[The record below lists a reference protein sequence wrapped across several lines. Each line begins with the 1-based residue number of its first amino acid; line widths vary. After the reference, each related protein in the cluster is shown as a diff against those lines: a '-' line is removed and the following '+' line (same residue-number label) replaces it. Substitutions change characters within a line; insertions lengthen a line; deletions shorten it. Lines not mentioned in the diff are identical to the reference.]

1 MTIITKTFHRKI
13 CGVCMGVAGCLKENS
28 HFYYCFVIDIFN
40 NKTSEGN
47 NFLVN
52 SGLNASKLTAV
63 VCTC

>member
-1 MTIITKTFHRKI
+1 
-13 CGVCMGVAGCLKENS
+13 MGVAGCLKENS
-28 HFYYCFVIDIFN
+28 HFYNCFVIDIFN
-40 NKTSEGN
+40 NKTFEGN

>member
-1 MTIITKTFHRKI
+1 MFERK
-13 CGVCMGVAGCLKENS
+13 LS
-28 HFYYCFVIDIFN
+28 FLLLFDIDIFN

>member
-1 MTIITKTFHRKI
+1 
-13 CGVCMGVAGCLKENS
+13 MGVAGCLKENS

-52 SGLNASKLTAV
+52 SGLNARKLTAV